1 MPLERTDVTHPLWRK
16 KVDGSLLR
24 HSVTPIPGW
33 VERMWSI
40 RTVFPEPGGRRDP
53 LSQVQLTFDGRSFEG
68 AVTAYKR
75 RGSAAYRL
83 FFEDALRD
91 ALAETF
97 VMSNMRDLEARLRLA
112 EGVADD
118 VEDELPF
125 WEFLDIEFDGPAR
138 TFWLEA
144 YFRQKPS
151 FPSLFRRL
159 AISPPLKRMR
169 DELAGKSHPRIHKQR
184 WRPRRELDTEIGAS
198 NVIYMLIDTAADLFY
213 VGEAAHLVP
222 RLRRGH
228 SLIPRWDYYR
238 YDMLPSVLAP
248 FRLQL
253 ERMLIRDIESL
264 IGAAAE
270 DLPKPLSQVRLVNLR
285 IDR

>member
-1 MPLERTDVTHPLWRK
+1 
-16 KVDGSLLR
+16 
-24 HSVTPIPGW
+24 
-33 VERMWSI
+33 MWSI
-40 RTVFPEPGGRRDP
+40 GNLFPDPGGRRNP
-53 LSQVQLTFDGRSFEG
+53 LSQVQLMFQGRTFEG

-75 RGSAAYRL
+75 RSGAAYRL

-97 VMSNMRDLEARLRLA
+97 VMSNMRDLEGRLRLA
-112 EGVADD
+112 EGDSND

-125 WEFLDIEFDGPAR
+125 WEFIDIEFDGPRRA
-138 TFWLEA
+138 FKLEA

-159 AISPPLKRMR
+159 AAAPPLKRMQ
-169 DELAGKSHPRIHKQR
+169 DELASKEHPRIYKQR
-184 WRPRRELDTEIGAS
+184 WRPRHEFEMEIGAT
-198 NVIYMLIDTAADLFY
+198 NVIYMLIDTAAGLFY

-228 SLIPRWDYYR
+228 SLIPQWDYYR

-248 FRLQL
+248 LRLQL
-253 ERMLIRDIESL
+253 ERMLIRDVESL